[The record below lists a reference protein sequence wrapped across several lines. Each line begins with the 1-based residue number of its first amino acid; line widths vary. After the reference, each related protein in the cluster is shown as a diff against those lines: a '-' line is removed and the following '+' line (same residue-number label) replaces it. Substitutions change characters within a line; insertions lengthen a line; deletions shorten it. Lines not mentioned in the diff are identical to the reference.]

1 MGWFRT
7 VYYCSGQGC
16 CPGCAYEVVQWL
28 SDQAVLTLWG
38 WHLPTLLTP
47 WISFWDLSN
56 FSTTDPTTVISCHIP
71 VGNFVLHKGLSL
83 GRCRL
88 CDYSNWKKK
97 KKKLSDISALITCLR
112 HLVSYDPMLKCDDRF
127 ARQNRGGPPPEFPL
141 ASPSSSIAHHLSGP
155 IGRAQT
161 ETVRNRPLSVDYA
174 PPILRWVVLVSGFTF
189 VEPLCYDLPRTRAH
203 VRLLTQFMQLRL

>member
-1 MGWFRT
+1 MTIQIER
-7 VYYCSGQGC
+7 
-16 CPGCAYEVVQWL
+16 
-28 SDQAVLTLWG
+28 
-38 WHLPTLLTP
+38 
-47 WISFWDLSN
+47 
-56 FSTTDPTTVISCHIP
+56 
-71 VGNFVLHKGLSL
+71 K
-83 GRCRL
+83 R
-88 CDYSNWKKK
+88 

-161 ETVRNRPLSVDYA
+161 ETVRNRPLSIDYA

-189 VEPLCYDLPRTRAH
+189 VERLCYDLTR
-203 VRLLTQFMQLRL
+203 